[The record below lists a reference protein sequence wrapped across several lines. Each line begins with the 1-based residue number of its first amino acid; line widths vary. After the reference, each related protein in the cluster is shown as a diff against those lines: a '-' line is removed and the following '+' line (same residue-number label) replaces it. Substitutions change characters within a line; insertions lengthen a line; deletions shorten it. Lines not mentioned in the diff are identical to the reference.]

1 MWHYDQSSGE
11 LSHNGKLIARGYAGA
26 GDGKNNPAK
35 EGVVRVGPL
44 PAGKWRI
51 GAPVHRPKTIGQF
64 CLPLTPVGHSA
75 LGRSAFYMH
84 GDSAKNP
91 GKASLGCI
99 VMPRWVREQVWA
111 SGDRELT
118 VVH

>member
-1 MWHYDQSSGE
+1 MWTYDQSSGQ
-11 LSHNGKLIARGYAGA
+11 LSHNGKPVAKGYAGF
-26 GDGKNNPAK
+26 GDGKNDPND
-35 EGVVRVGPL
+35 ERVRMVGPI

-51 GAPVHRPKTIGQF
+51 GAPVNRPKTIGPY

-75 LGRSAFYMH
+75 HGRTAFFMH

-99 VMPRWVREQVWA
+99 IMPRNIRELVYK
-111 SGDRELT
+111 SGDRNLT